1 MRTIEL
7 TGRRTHRYVRSLL
20 GHHPTDDHYDPDKL
34 LGGEP
39 ADVYKPDG
47 SLLLRYRPEALPLA
61 LCEAVRPTLRDAAR
75 LTNNRGLA
83 AGRFSDGS
91 TRQPQLKPNGTLTT
105 TTYARKVHS
114 DVVGYMDRT
123 RRHPYCRTTHFSRK
137 DLFGFRWVVTLA
149 QAVDEVFARE
159 CPDRHAAQMRRVGCT
174 PAEWV
179 IPGTSFTTVTVN
191 KNFATA
197 CHTDKGDLPEGFG
210 VIAAVCSGQYDGG
223 YLVFPKYRVAVDLG
237 TTDVLL
243 CDVHEVHGN
252 TRFVGTE
259 GGYER
264 LTAVFYFRR
273 GMASCLPRAEEL
285 AHAQRDRSETTSAAT

>member
-1 MRTIEL
+1 MRTLEL
-7 TGRRTHRYVRSLL
+7 TSQHTDRYVRFLL
-20 GHHPTDDHYDPDKL
+20 GRHPKDAHYDRDKL
-34 LGGEP
+34 LGGE
-39 ADVYKPDG
+39 AAEVYKPDG
-47 SLLLRYRPEALPLA
+47 SLLLRYRPRVLQPD
-61 LCEAVRPTLRDAAR
+61 LCEAVRPVLRGAAR
-75 LTNNRGLA
+75 PTNNRGQA
-83 AGRFSDGS
+83 AGRLADGT
-91 TRQPQLKPNGTLTT
+91 TRRRRVRGSGTMSKTSWG
-105 TTYARKVHS
+105 KQVNS
-114 DVVGYMDRT
+114 GVVGYLDRST
-123 RRHPYCRTTHFSRK
+123 RHPYCRQTAYSRNHL
-137 DLFGFRWVVTLA
+137 DGFGWCITLA

-159 CPDRHAAQMRRVGCT
+159 CPDRHAAQMLQVART
-174 PAEWV
+174 PPWWV

-259 GGYER
+259 GEFER
-264 LTAVFYFRR
+264 LTCVFYFRR
-273 GMASCLPRAEEL
+273 NMPDCLHRADEL
-285 AHAQRDRSETTSAAT
+285 AHAQRDRDAPT